1 MENLSIDLK
10 TFLEITPHLVCIA
23 GKDGYLKKVNP
34 AVLRKLG
41 YSEEE
46 LYSNHIFTF
55 IHPDDVERTGERR
68 EELFSGNVLHDFVNR
83 YVTKDGKTLWLEW
96 TSVYLPENE
105 YVLAIAK
112 DITLRREVEKQVE
125 DEYNKYKS
133 LATHFKKVIEK
144 DKKHIAYELHEELA
158 QLLSVINMDIGW
170 LADQEPGL
178 PQHVKER
185 IEHASAV
192 SRQLIKTI
200 QRLAFAISPQML
212 DDFGLH
218 TTMGWLCNEFSILN
232 NIPCV
237 YEPGYDEKLLS
248 HEMQVDFF
256 RISQDALLYVLDHS
270 EAGAIRIRMEDA
282 VDSIRIRF
290 IDSGAGFTT
299 AHAKKEAGLLSIRER
314 AASIHGVLREPQ
326 AIGQGSEMQV
336 LVRKQN
342 SKN

>member
-112 DITLRREVEKQVE
+112 DITLRKEVEKQVE

-185 IEHASAV
+185 VEHASAI

-314 AASIHGVLREPQ
+314 AASIHGVLREP
-326 AIGQGSEMQV
+326 
-336 LVRKQN
+336 
-342 SKN
+342 